1 MSPRAWLYGLLVSL
15 TMWAVVF
22 AAIFA
27 VAAHSAVRDT
37 IAVAQTAW
45 RGSPCT
51 NRIRVY
57 WDHSVYTRYGYLG
70 VASGIQGDM
79 AQSWRR
85 VSCDVALDPVY
96 WGHSGY
102 YARLSV
108 ILHEAGHLAGVAHT
122 PEGLMS
128 PDHHGCT
135 PMCRYFPE
143 WWTR

>member
-1 MSPRAWLYGLLVSL
+1 LSPRAWLRGLLL
-15 TMWAVVF
+15 ALAMWAIVF

-27 VAAHSAVRDT
+27 VAGRCSVRDP
-37 IAVAQTAW
+37 IAIAQTAW

-57 WDHSVYTRYGYLG
+57 WDHAVFTRQGFVG
-70 VASGIQGDM
+70 VASGVVSF
-79 AQSWRR
+79 APFRLR
-85 VSCDVALDPVY
+85 SCDVALDPVY
-96 WGHSGY
+96 WGHTGY
-102 YARLSV
+102 YARLAV
-108 ILHEAGHLAGVAHT
+108 ILHEAGHLAGRDHT